1 MFEKQL
7 DTKAVHTF
15 HKHFSRDKKVDNN
28 KRILNSIKLN
38 EQQLTKTKTMIL
50 FVLWLGLSKV
60 LVDGSIMNHGGVPYA
75 ISNPEGRLSDQ

>member
-38 EQQLTKTKTMIL
+38 EQQLTKPKQWFYL
-50 FVLWLGLSKV
+50 FSG
-60 LVDGSIMNHGGVPYA
+60 
-75 ISNPEGRLSDQ
+75 